1 MSDILLIRKGDLQ
14 MDIVSPETLKIF
26 ITQGV
31 FCILFVWL
39 LYDTRKESKV
49 REEKL
54 IAQIEKSEEQHA
66 QIIHAIEILSNKI
79 S

>member
-1 MSDILLIRKGDLQ
+1 
-14 MDIVSPETLKIF
+14 MDIFTPETIKIF

-66 QIIHAIEILSNKI
+66 QIIHAIEVMSNKI